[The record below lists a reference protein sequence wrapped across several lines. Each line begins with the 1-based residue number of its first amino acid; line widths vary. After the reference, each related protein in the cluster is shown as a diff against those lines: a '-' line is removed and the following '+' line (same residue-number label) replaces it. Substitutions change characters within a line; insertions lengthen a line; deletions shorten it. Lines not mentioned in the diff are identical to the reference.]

1 MRPFWMKSAATM
13 QSSGRIG
20 DLLPSILR
28 HENVSRVSDEGIYI
42 LDRRFLPF
50 ERKEVFC
57 PTWRECVSAIKNM
70 VTQGGGPL
78 EVALNAI
85 IHTSRTAP
93 GELKEAVEALSLS
106 RPTNTTMKR
115 EIATVYS
122 GYERGGDIE
131 RLCMEVFNRY
141 DRYYDLMSD
150 IGESLINDG
159 DGILTR
165 CFPEHTF
172 MLSCAKARRNGKRIR
187 VYVPE
192 TRPYLQGA
200 HLTEPC
206 LREMGIECFLIT
218 DAMPSHFMRE
228 GKITLYMT
236 AADLAFQSGIVVNK
250 TGTLSDAVS
259 ALHYGIPYYAFSVSP
274 SDSSED
280 IVIEYREGNDVRRI
294 GNVQIASED
303 ATALYPCFDI
313 VDPEFVSG
321 IITPEGIY
329 EGNSRWNRNR

>member
-1 MRPFWMKSAATM
+1 MRGDALYPPFLKHSWIS
-13 QSSGRIG
+13 RIEG
-20 DLLPSILR
+20 DVLYVTDRRKLPSV
-28 HENVSRVSDEGIYI
+28 HE
-42 LDRRFLPF
+42 
-50 ERKEVFC
+50 EVIC
-57 PTWRECVSAIKNM
+57 RNAEEAASAIKAM

-78 EVALNAI
+78 EVALNALLLA
-85 IHTSRTAP
+85 SRK
-93 GELKEAVEALSLS
+93 GEDLEKAVLVLSSS

-115 EIATVYS
+115 EIAAVYS

-172 MLSCAKARRNGKRIR
+172 MLSCAKSRRNGKRIR

-218 DAMPSHFMRE
+218 DAMPSHFMRD

-280 IVIEYREGNDVRRI
+280 IVIEYREGNDVRKI

-329 EGNSRWNRNR
+329 EGNSRRNRNR